1 MSEAMISIR
10 DVTIRFGN
18 LVANDRV
25 SLDVEKGEIMALLGE
40 NGAGKSTLMKI
51 LYGLYTRESGEI
63 VINGKN
69 MPRKFAPLDAIKLG
83 VSMVPQ
89 HFMLIDSFT
98 VAENI
103 VLGEEHTINKVIY
116 NQQKAIDKVGWCC
129 TEFGGI
135 QVCAEQKVADLTLGA
150 KQKVEILK
158 ALYRGTK
165 VLILDEPTT
174 VLTPQEVDEL
184 FDLLRSLQEKGITI
198 IIITH
203 KLHEVLDIANRVTV
217 MRLGKKVAS
226 FETVNTNAKELSR
239 AMVGKDIMSVHVEE
253 NGSEYQELEPCFY
266 LKNLNTKPQGDRCNL
281 KNFNLNLYPGKIVGV
296 AGIDGNGQTELVE
309 ALTGVSPLA
318 SGEIVTGGECITANA
333 LDNMRALGIGVIP
346 EDRIEQG
353 LVLDLSIRDNII
365 IGYKKDKRFEK
376 RGILDMKCVNQYVDD
391 LIKKYDIRPARRSAV
406 CRFVSGGNQQKVVL
420 ARELERTGLQ
430 AVVASQPTRGL
441 DVGATQFTHG
451 TLLKLREEGKAV
463 LLVSSDLDEVMA
475 LSDFIAVIRNGEI
488 VAFKKAC
495 EFTKDEIGLFMGGS
509 HVGEVIEC

>member
-10 DVTIRFGN
+10 DATIRFGN

-69 MPRKFAPLDAIKLG
+69 MPRKFAPLDAIRLG

-198 IIITH
+198 ITPSS
-203 KLHEVLDIANRVTV
+203 KKEPLTPPLNR
-217 MRLGKKVAS
+217 L
-226 FETVNTNAKELSR
+226 
-239 AMVGKDIMSVHVEE
+239 
-253 NGSEYQELEPCFY
+253 
-266 LKNLNTKPQGDRCNL
+266 
-281 KNFNLNLYPGKIVGV
+281 PGW
-296 AGIDGNGQTELVE
+296 
-309 ALTGVSPLA
+309 
-318 SGEIVTGGECITANA
+318 
-333 LDNMRALGIGVIP
+333 R
-346 EDRIEQG
+346 
-353 LVLDLSIRDNII
+353 
-365 IGYKKDKRFEK
+365 
-376 RGILDMKCVNQYVDD
+376 
-391 LIKKYDIRPARRSAV
+391 
-406 CRFVSGGNQQKVVL
+406 
-420 ARELERTGLQ
+420 
-430 AVVASQPTRGL
+430 
-441 DVGATQFTHG
+441 
-451 TLLKLREEGKAV
+451 
-463 LLVSSDLDEVMA
+463 
-475 LSDFIAVIRNGEI
+475 
-488 VAFKKAC
+488 
-495 EFTKDEIGLFMGGS
+495 
-509 HVGEVIEC
+509 